1 MTLKRIY
8 IQKSTIHYG
17 QGNYVSAPTATNYYY
32 TNNTFPLT
40 ANPAR
45 NTDATEAMKQAEGEA
60 GGDYRANILESTTPI
75 QDIFQAFHTAKA
87 NGDLSN
93 LYDIIIPNGYGSGIY
108 NTYSEILTI
117 NGYDYKLRA
126 HGYSKNVQESYY
138 DIYQVGFGYLDRFSK
153 YKPSA
158 LYNGGYYEGF
168 FITGYDRQ
176 YFITIGANTSAGYK
190 YLRKLFYSY
199 E

>member
-1 MTLKRIY
+1 MP
-8 IQKSTIHYG
+8 SG
-17 QGNYVSAPTATNYYY
+17 S
-32 TNNTFPLT
+32 
-40 ANPAR
+40 
-45 NTDATEAMKQAEGEA
+45 A
-60 GGDYRANILESTTPI
+60 GGDYRANISESTTPI

-117 NGYDYKLRA
+117 NGYDYKLKA